1 MLFRPLPSEQV
12 SVVSRPSVRSLAASV
27 FPKWQSRLTTKFL
40 RLISESLSMH
50 GIRAEDGFRLC
61 SLFPPDSPTTTS
73 VAFAFQ
79 TGEVWC
85 TDTDFLRYGQTIPFV
100 EPVYIE
106 RLSKPSI
113 ITLKPAIR
121 YQFKTGQR
129 DWPKT

>member
-1 MLFRPLPSEQV
+1 
-12 SVVSRPSVRSLAASV
+12 
-27 FPKWQSRLTTKFL
+27 
-40 RLISESLSMH
+40 MH